1 LESLDFDTEITGDLV
16 VAKLEKYPQH
26 LLEEKLD
33 MLGRLMACA
42 RQRDMVM
49 GNEAKVDWNIQ
60 AFLEKNYRFVGE
72 PR

>member
-16 VAKLEKYPQH
+16 VAKLEKYPQP